1 MLSMYSAYKY
11 CVDSGY
17 PNDKIFL
24 VGDSAGGNL
33 AISTTYHILENLPS
47 SMPAATMMF
56 SPWMDLTQEH
66 TGHSPNQATDWL
78 TTFDDESTR
87 TDCIDLYCGPAIKSR
102 GDARVS
108 PLRRK
113 SLRGLPPQYISA
125 GRAEVLFM
133 DSKLW
138 ADRCEQELGADM
150 VETHFPEGQVHTFQI
165 GGWLASKEMEA
176 ESDRRIISFITKH
189 VPRDEL

>member
-1 MLSMYSAYKY
+1 MLSIYSAYKY

-17 PNDKIFL
+17 PSGKIFL

-47 SMPAATMMF
+47 SMPAATIMF
-56 SPWMDLTQEH
+56 SPWMDLTQEY
-66 TGHSPNQATDWL
+66 TGYSPNQSTDWL

-87 TDCIDLYCGPAIKSR
+87 TDCIDLYCGPSIKSR
-102 GDARVS
+102 GDERVS
-108 PLRRK
+108 PLRRT

-138 ADRCEQELGADM
+138 ADRCEEELGADM

-176 ESDRRIISFITKH
+176 ESDRKILGFIRKHIS
-189 VPRDEL
+189 